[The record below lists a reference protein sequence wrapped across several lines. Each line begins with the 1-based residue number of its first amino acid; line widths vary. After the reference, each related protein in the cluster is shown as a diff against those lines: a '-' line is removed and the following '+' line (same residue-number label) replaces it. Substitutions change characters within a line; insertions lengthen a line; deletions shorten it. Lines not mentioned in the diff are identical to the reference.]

1 MTRSDTESVLDQ
13 SETNSIL
20 RAGVLDRPR
29 LARFARAV
37 SSFDE
42 VEQAVGAALT
52 TSLMPGESI
61 RQIIVAPKQR
71 LLGTR
76 SLLGP
81 YKFLLPWELTPDWV
95 LVLTERRV
103 LVASVANPKAVPVI
117 TSTCISDILSLEM
130 GNILLQSWI
139 EWTWVNQ
146 GRTER
151 KRIYYNAVGQ
161 RLFRNVLDSLRRDLV
176 AQSNFPAVQGERHL
190 EYLAELPFKFMNIIT
205 HDLLLPD
212 EQIQTVVYRPAI
224 WTGQHR
230 LFRRQ
235 LAANMTLV
243 LSNYHLF
250 LAEED
255 LTGRPDAWGLFTRFC
270 PRSRIRRAALEQRQD
285 GLWLR
290 ISLETQGVGQEVR
303 ILFES
308 SATAVVR
315 ELLSVLQVL

>member
-1 MTRSDTESVLDQ
+1 MPRSDIESVLRQ

-20 RAGVLDRPR
+20 RAGVLDRPP

-37 SSFDE
+37 ASFDE
-42 VEQAVGAALT
+42 MEPAVGAALT
-52 TSLMPGESI
+52 ASLMPGESI

-95 LVLTERRV
+95 LVLTEGRV
-103 LVASVANPKAVPVI
+103 LVASVARLGAAPAI
-117 TSTCISDILSLEM
+117 TSTCIPDILSLET
-130 GNILLQSWI
+130 GNILLHSWI
-139 EWTWVNQ
+139 EWSWANQ
-146 GRTER
+146 GHVDHT
-151 KRIYYNAVGQ
+151 RIYYNAVGQ
-161 RLFRNVLDSLRRDLV
+161 RLFGNVLDSLRRDLV
-176 AQSNFPAVQGERHL
+176 AQSNFPAVQSGRHL

-205 HDLLLPD
+205 HNLLLPD

-235 LAANMTLV
+235 LTATMTLV
-243 LSNYHLF
+243 LSNYHLL

-255 LTGRPDAWGLFTRFC
+255 LTGRPDAWGLITRFC
-270 PRSRIRRAALEQRQD
+270 PRSRIRCAALEESQN

-290 ISLETQGVGQEVR
+290 LTLERQGVEQEIGV
-303 ILFES
+303 LFQS
-308 SATAVVR
+308 GAAAVIR
-315 ELLSVLQVL
+315 ELLHLLQVL